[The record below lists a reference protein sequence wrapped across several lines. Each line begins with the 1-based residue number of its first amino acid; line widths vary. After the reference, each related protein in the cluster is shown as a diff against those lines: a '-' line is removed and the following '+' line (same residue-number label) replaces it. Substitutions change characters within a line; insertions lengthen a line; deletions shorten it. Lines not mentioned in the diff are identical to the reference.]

1 MNKFSVKSKGC
12 FLIEDVDYRTAL
24 TVAKSHVEK
33 TTNACH
39 IIALASPHKV
49 WVTVFQAGFFPLA
62 EHESGMTTKNYVEL
76 GREEFRARCLAEE
89 KEWREQWEKDK
100 A

>member
-1 MNKFSVKSKGC
+1 MNKFSVKSKGS
-12 FLIEDVDYRTAL
+12 FLIESVDYKTAL

-62 EHESGMTTKNYVEL
+62 EHDAGMVARNYVEL
-76 GREEFRARCLAEE
+76 GKEEYKARCEAKE
-89 KEWREQWEKDK
+89 KEWRKAWEEGN